1 VARAV
6 HSEILRRANSG
17 LEAELF
23 HAGDHLEGSQRRVD
37 RNGRLFLM
45 RAAIGADELKNA
57 QAGFGLSR
65 LSPFAPM
72 RRIINEGRTPSL
84 TLRA

>member
-45 RAAIGADELKNA
+45 GGD
-57 QAGFGLSR
+57 
-65 LSPFAPM
+65 
-72 RRIINEGRTPSL
+72 RRG
-84 TLRA
+84 